1 MITHRGTFDDGAK
14 FHVSN
19 GLYLEDVMKS
29 INMPYKIINSRDE
42 IPMIGEAYHH
52 SRKISRP
59 TVAVLSKKLL
69 QGKV

>member
-1 MITHRGTFDDGAK
+1 
-14 FHVSN
+14 
-19 GLYLEDVMKS
+19 MKS
-29 INMPYKIINSRDE
+29 INMPYTIINNRDE

-59 TVAVLSKKLL
+59 TVAVLPKKLL